1 MEEINLE
8 ELENIIY
15 LNDEDGNEV
24 PFEYLDLVELDG
36 EEYIVLIPADD
47 EESAE
52 VVILRIEPTEDP
64 DVESYVGVSDG
75 DILDKVFAIFKERF
89 ADEFNFAE

>member
-36 EEYIVLIPADD
+36 EEYIVLIPMDD

>member
-15 LNDEDGNEV
+15 PNDEDGNEV

-36 EEYIVLIPADD
+36 EEYIVLIPMDD

>member
-15 LNDEDGNEV
+15 LNDENGNEI
-24 PFEYLDLVELDG
+24 PFEYLDLVELNG
-36 EEYIVLIPADD
+36 EEYVVLIPVDD
-47 EESAE
+47 EETAE
-52 VVILRIEPTEDP
+52 VVILKIEPTEDP
-64 DVESYVGVSDG
+64 DVESYVGVTD
-75 DILDKVFAIFKERF
+75 DHILEQVFAIFKERF